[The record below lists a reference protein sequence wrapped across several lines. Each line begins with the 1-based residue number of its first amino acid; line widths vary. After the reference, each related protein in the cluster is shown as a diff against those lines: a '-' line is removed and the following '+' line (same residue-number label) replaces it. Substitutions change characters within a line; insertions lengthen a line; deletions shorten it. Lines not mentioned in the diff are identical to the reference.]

1 MAFAEGTEVSV
12 DKTQQE
18 IQTLVRKHGATEFA
32 GGWTKG
38 EAGLSFV
45 IKGRRVQFSVKIPDG
60 LDPKIRQAAGRM
72 RGYLTNNLPKAV
84 AAEERRLWRC
94 LLLAIKA
101 KLEIVAS
108 GIATF
113 EEEFLAHIVTDDGR
127 TVYDRIRFPVEGA
140 QRLLGPADGAP

>member
-12 DKTQQE
+12 EKTQQE
-18 IQTLVRKHGATEFA
+18 IQTLVRKHGASEFA

-45 IKGRRVQFSVKIPDG
+45 VKGRRVQFSVKIPDG
-60 LDPKIRQAAGRM
+60 ANPKIRQAAGRM
-72 RGYLTNNLPKAV
+72 RGYLVNNLPKAV

-101 KLEIVAS
+101 KLEIVVS

-113 EEEFLAHIVTDDGR
+113 EEEFLAHIVVGDGR
-127 TVYDRIRFPVEGA
+127 TVYDHIRFPGEGGP
-140 QRLLGPADGAP
+140 RLLGPVEGSP